1 MRLGLSLSRKKVE
14 WKCCIKPLIR
24 VEHIRLILRAQSGSC
39 YAAACVVLVVTEF
52 PPLIG
57 VHISV
62 WMNWECCV
70 CVCVCAMW
78 YLMQCVWVNVKV
90 GLGKAWGM
98 CIQADAKQVVKASS
112 GPMAENPDGAPSSS
126 SFTPPSSSLYCAVPV
141 FSFFSF
147 FFFSTAH
154 FIKW

>member
-24 VEHIRLILRAQSGSC
+24 VEHIRIILRAQSGSC
-39 YAAACVVLVVTEF
+39 YAAACVVLLATEF

-98 CIQADAKQVVKASS
+98 CVQADAKQVVKASS

-141 FSFFSF
+141 FSFFLF
-147 FFFSTAH
+147 FQHSSLH
-154 FIKW
+154 